1 MARKGTWWRRN
12 VSKDEVFS
20 RKSEA
25 AVLSR
30 KTVPEPVTVAHRS
43 GDLTGSVGRVA
54 VAREKSTREVGWEE
68 ARHLLDVP

>member
-25 AVLSR
+25 VVLSR
-30 KTVPEPVTVAHRS
+30 KTLPEPVTVAHRS
-43 GDLTGSVGRVA
+43 GDLTGRVGR
-54 VAREKSTREVGWEE
+54 VAREKSMGEVGWKE